1 MRTVALALLTVS
13 ALCVLGCTD
22 NTPAPKPAATSAAT
36 AAAPATSA
44 SAAVKKAPGG
54 GW

>member
-1 MRTVALALLTVS
+1 MRTVALALLTAAS
-13 ALCVLGCTD
+13 LCVLGCTD

-36 AAAPATSA
+36 AAPSTTS
-44 SAAVKKAPGG
+44 SAAVKKAPPG